1 MRHGTHVWLY
11 CGQKG
16 TDPNAI
22 SSNLPLTVLCQWNTK
37 TVPWNSNPW
46 NSKVEYDNRGIARV
60 LFHGF
65 GAIPRVL
72 VSSVCAPSP
81 PTSHCTA
88 TLHPRLDLPSPS
100 TLMGVLLTR
109 NAGPNALPAPRLL
122 GVVAISDHSSAATP
136 WPVVVILIMVDTTPP
151 GHHPAA
157 TSGCPF

>member
-1 MRHGTHVWLY
+1 MVASMRHGTHVWLY

-72 VSSVCAPSP
+72 VSSVSPGTSTRPGWQTTRAGAAMVRRAWCVRRLPERIPRPWWHARAPEP
-81 PTSHCTA
+81 ALVTR
-88 TLHPRLDLPSPS
+88 PRGLS
-100 TLMGVLLTR
+100 
-109 NAGPNALPAPRLL
+109 RLL
-122 GVVAISDHSSAATP
+122 AVSLLPIYFRANNTRRG
-136 WPVVVILIMVDTTPP
+136 
-151 GHHPAA
+151 
-157 TSGCPF
+157 